1 MIYIYI
7 FERGVFMRKK
17 KFLKKTL
24 KGLLSLLLAITI
36 MTGFGVPV
44 SVFADED
51 YAEGENIY
59 AALYLVDPN
68 KKDEWGNVVNKQNI
82 ER

>member
-1 MIYIYI
+1 M
-7 FERGVFMRKK
+7 
-17 KFLKKTL
+17 
-24 KGLLSLLLAITI
+24 LLAITI
-36 MTGFGVPV
+36 LTGFGVPV

>member
-1 MIYIYI
+1 M
-7 FERGVFMRKK
+7 
-17 KFLKKTL
+17 
-24 KGLLSLLLAITI
+24 
-36 MTGFGVPV
+36 
-44 SVFADED
+44 SVCAEH
-51 YAEGENIY
+51 YYVEGENIY